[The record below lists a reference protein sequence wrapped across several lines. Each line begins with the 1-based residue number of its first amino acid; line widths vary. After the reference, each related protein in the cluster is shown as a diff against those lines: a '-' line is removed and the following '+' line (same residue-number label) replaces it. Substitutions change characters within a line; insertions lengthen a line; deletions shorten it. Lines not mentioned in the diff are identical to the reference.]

1 MTLCLF
7 LFQKKNTK
15 PNVQITMLFDAL
27 RVHGL
32 TEFINFLEVL
42 GDTSHGWLADDIYE
56 TIVNASNIDQSG
68 AATKV
73 SLKEFINSLEENI
86 EKHHEDHARQYA
98 YPAGYYAYPGI
109 PIAYAFPGSLFA
121 RHHGLGD
128 GEAFSDPV
136 STYMHEN
143 HRSRRLPLGN
153 TEIISRR
160 TYPPSV
166 ENASKQLRSL
176 EEVYERES
184 LSADT
189 TMTLLKQEEIAIR
202 KLLENNVQ
210 EQQILLSKKEAI
222 TDLGERM
229 KEINVR
235 ASRLHTVETDK
246 LSRARLRHLQR
257 VPFRYTHAYTNNRN
271 EDDAEKR

>member
-15 PNVQITMLFDAL
+15 PNVQITMLLDAL
-27 RVHGL
+27 HVHGL

-42 GDTSHGWLADDIYE
+42 RDTSHGWLADDIYE
-56 TIVNASNIDQSG
+56 TKVNASNNDQSE
-68 AATKV
+68 KV
-73 SLKEFINSLEENI
+73 SLKEFINSLDENI
-86 EKHHEDHARQYA
+86 EKHHHARQYA

-109 PIAYAFPGSLFA
+109 PIGYAFPGSLFA
-121 RHHGLGD
+121 RHDGRGD
-128 GEAFSDPV
+128 AEAFSDPV
-136 STYMHEN
+136 NTYMQGN

-153 TEIISRR
+153 TEEISYRE
-160 TYPPSV
+160 YPPSL

-184 LSADT
+184 LSADK

-210 EQQILLSKKEAI
+210 EQQILLNKKEAI
-222 TDLGERM
+222 TDLEERM

-235 ASRLHTVETDK
+235 ASRLHTVETEK

-257 VPFRYTHAYTNNRN
+257 VPFRYTHAYTNKRN
-271 EDDAEKR
+271 DDDAEKS